1 MLYDGDCFTHRG
13 HTFKFATE
21 YDDTIGE
28 PWREYDGHGIVSDW
42 VRRDKLPGERVLA
55 GDRGSKRYYDVRG
68 TMRIARRDG
77 WGCGDPAHTHRTDRE
92 RAACAVDRDY
102 QRLRAWLRGTWYYVV
117 VYVQLVTPGYA
128 SDNRRAYLGGV
139 ESDAGEY
146 LEAIARELAD
156 EIIAQIEVD
165 DPNVVLSE
173 N

>member
-1 MLYDGDCFTHRG
+1 MRFEHRG
-13 HTFKFATE
+13 YTFTTHTERDEF
-21 YDDTIGE
+21 ISE
-28 PWREYDGHGIVSDW
+28 PWHGIVSEW
-42 VRRDKLPGERVLA
+42 TTRDKRPGERILHS
-55 GDRGSKRYYDVRG
+55 DRRSRLYYDVQR
-68 TMRIARRDG
+68 TMIRARREG
-77 WGCGDPAHTHRTDRE
+77 WSCGLPGHIHHTARE

-102 QRLRAWLRGTWYYVV
+102 QRLRAWLRGTWYHVV
-117 VYVQLVTPGYA
+117 VCVQLVTPGYA